1 MIINYIDAEIR
12 FAQKGKVKQ
21 SVKLSEWA
29 NVEFKKNK
37 RSDIGARINGPR

>member
-29 NVEFKKNK
+29 HNELRKRKENK
-37 RSDIGARINGPR
+37 